1 MGFGDPL
8 TDDIGRIST
17 MEECMM
23 MRHRLRSRDPRIRIL
38 VLLVFT
44 AAIVAPI
51 ADAAESDLW
60 TSHSGPGFIPTGTPI
75 TVVVGYGNLGPD
87 PAVSAY
93 INSFHTAPMG
103 LDVFIDDLVNG
114 NGAIFDAIQAS
125 AEGTDTLGNA
135 PKLFWNDFFC
145 EDLLFQLQRSD
156 DDDDANP
163 VEGLDPGV
171 GASFS
176 YEVTI
181 PMEAANTGTIEIT
194 EPASMAEAWTGSNP
208 AGVFTLQAAAL
219 NTYARGGCEKLVG
232 TEEEDV
238 CEYINDNCF
247 GGRVSLLDTP
257 IETEFELVNDGTADP
272 TLGCEA
278 LVNFTPGNIAL
289 LRRGSCEFGVKAFN
303 AEQAG
308 AVAVFMVNH
317 GQCSDFPASD
327 QCVINLGTGA
337 LGGLVTIPTIMV
349 AQADGEPVITAVEG
363 GQTVRGVF
371 GSATVFSTEG
381 YAFLSD
387 FSDVDPNETNDTSNW
402 VQPIDEAHCS
412 YAINPEVLGFSEGG
426 GQGTVA
432 VTTEP
437 DCAWT
442 ASTAAPW
449 ISLTSGSGTVGS
461 GTLVYDVAANTG
473 PGRSA
478 IIEIADRIHSV
489 TQASGNGCTTEV
501 TPSEAAYP
509 TGGGTGS
516 IEITTQPGCPWAA
529 SSTVGW
535 LVLTSPSSGV
545 GSASLSYNVNPNVG
559 MSRFGDILVDNRIH
573 HVIQAGIN
581 GCDSGYGADDGIPE
595 NGYGWGFGSTFVQ
608 RFTPPSVPFLLDE
621 VCTAFTQGGG
631 DSTLSYHL
639 VIYDDDG
646 PGGGPG
652 TLIDIVPSIVGAVP
666 QWLETIWGSV
676 FLDGNEI
683 VITEGSVYLGVAWD
697 ETTEIGFYVAAD
709 ESPGTPAQTGYSS
722 TDGVTWDSLSTP
734 FPQYRSLIMRIGG
747 FSTADGQWQ
756 QVVGRFFGGGNGF
769 GDSGNTTAAAMAS
782 YAGSLFVG
790 TENTS
795 GAEIHHTIDGQV
807 WQIANSPGFGDP
819 TNRAIATLTTFDGD
833 LFAATANPSSG
844 AQVWRTNPPPS
855 WPPWIPASIGGF
867 GDSSNS
873 SIPSGSVF
881 DGYLY
886 FGTSNTNGCEIWR
899 TDDGSAWNQLHTNGF
914 GDLLNL
920 TAESMAVFNGELYVG
935 TSNING
941 AQLWKSP
948 DGTVWFPVTTNGF
961 GTTNNTSITDLTVM
975 DGAIFAG
982 VSNPTTGAEIWRSVD
997 GTSWLQNVGIGFGDP
1012 GNSVFDA
1019 FSVGDRGLAAGVSG
1033 PTNPG
1038 TIWISAD
1045 GLSWGLASS
1054 PGFTNQ
1060 NNRST
1065 GALKYWNYRVY
1076 AGTSNPT
1083 AGCEVWRSNRQ
1094 SLFEDG
1100 FESGDSS
1107 GWTMTIP

>member
-1 MGFGDPL
+1 MGIGYAL
-8 TDDIGRIST
+8 TDDVERIAT
-17 MEECMM
+17 MKECMM
-23 MRHRLRSRDPRIRIL
+23 MRHRLRSRDPRIKIL

-60 TSHSGPGFIPTGTPI
+60 TSHSGPGFIPTGTPF

-93 INSFHTAPMG
+93 INSYHTAPTG
-103 LDVFIDDLVNG
+103 LDVLIDDLVNG
-114 NGAIFDAIQAS
+114 SGAIFDAIQAS
-125 AEGTDTLGNA
+125 AQGTDTLGNA

-145 EDLLFQLQRSD
+145 EDLLFQLQRTDED
-156 DDDDANP
+156 DEANP

-381 YAFLSD
+381 YAFLSNS
-387 FSDVDPNETNDTSNW
+387 SDVDPNETNDTSNW
-402 VQPIDEAHCS
+402 VQPINETHCS

-426 GQGTVA
+426 GQGIVA
-432 VTTEP
+432 VTTET
-437 DCAWT
+437 DCPWT

-461 GTLVYDVAANTG
+461 GSLIYDVAANTG

-478 IIEIADRIHSV
+478 IIEIADRIHFV
-489 TQASGNGCTTEV
+489 TQDSGNGCTTEV
-501 TPSEAAYP
+501 TPTEAAYP
-509 TGGGTGS
+509 TGGGDGS

-573 HVIQAGIN
+573 HVIQAGID

-595 NGYGWGFGSTFVQ
+595 NGYGWGIGTAFVQ

-621 VCTAFTQGGG
+621 VCTAFTRAGS

-639 VIYDDDG
+639 VVYDDDG

-652 TLIDIVPSIVGAVP
+652 TLLEIEPSIVGAVP
-666 QWLETIWGSV
+666 QWLNTVFGSIL
-676 FLDGNEI
+676 LDGNNI
-683 VITEGSVYLGVAWD
+683 VVNEGSVYVGVIWD
-697 ETTEIGFYVAAD
+697 EATEVGFYVAAD
-709 ESPGTPAQTGYSS
+709 ESPDTPVQTGYYS

-734 FPQYRSLIMRIGG
+734 FPQYRSLITRIGG
-747 FSTADGQWQ
+747 YSTVDGEWQ
-756 QVVGRFFGGGNGF
+756 QVVGHSFGGGNGF
-769 GDSGNTTAAAMAS
+769 GDSSNVETTAMAS
-782 YAGSLFVG
+782 FAGALYVG
-790 TENTS
+790 TTS
-795 GAEIHHTIDGQV
+795 SSGGEIYSTTDGQT
-807 WQIANSPGFGDP
+807 WQLDNNPGFG
-819 TNRAIATLTTFDGD
+819 TSNNSGIATLISFNGD
-833 LFAATANPSSG
+833 LFASTMNSAHGS
-844 AQVWRTNPPPS
+844 QVWRMSVPPS
-855 WPPWIPASIGGF
+855 WNRVAFAGF
-867 GDSSNS
+867 GDSLNS
-873 SIPSGSVF
+873 TTPSASIFG
-881 DGYLY
+881 GRMYL
-886 FGTSNTNGCEIWR
+886 GTSNINGCEIWM
-899 TDDGSAWNQLHTNGF
+899 TGDGTSWSQVHTNGF
-914 GDLLNL
+914 GDPQNQS
-920 TAESMAVFNGELYVG
+920 AESMTVFNRELYVG
-935 TSNING
+935 TSNVAG

-948 DGTVWFPVTTNGF
+948 DGIVWFPIMTEGF
-961 GTTNNTSITDLTVM
+961 GSTDNSSITDLAVM
-975 DGAIFAG
+975 GGAIYAG
-982 VSNPTTGAEIWRSVD
+982 VSNSTTGAEIWRSDD
-997 GTSWLQNVGIGFGDP
+997 GTGWLQIAGGGFGDP
-1012 GNSVFDA
+1012 ANSAFDELGV
-1019 FSVGDRGLAAGVSG
+1019 SDYGLAAGVSG
-1033 PTNPG
+1033 PSNPG
-1038 TIWISAD
+1038 TIWMSPD
-1045 GLSWGLASS
+1045 GVTWSQSSS
-1054 PGFTNQ
+1054 PGFTNHENQ
-1060 NNRST
+1060 ST
-1065 GALKYWNYRVY
+1065 GALTYWNGRFF

-1083 AGCEVWRSNRQ
+1083 AGCEVWRGSIET
-1094 SLFEDG
+1094 LFDDG
-1100 FESGDSS
+1100 FESGETS
-1107 GWTMTIP
+1107 GWSMTIP